1 MKIKKPFIGIL
12 AFLIVLFTMPL
23 GHAAM
28 IIMEKSFGHAYIYH
42 AAILV
47 GFIGLSLLVWGVI
60 SANETKATFLGL
72 FGGLFIWTGW
82 IEFAF
87 VYYANRYGVEP
98 LMVNGEVVTK
108 PEYLIMP
115 SSVGFWAILMIYYFL
130 GSRTGCRFF
139 NWLQNKLKIKRIM
152 EFKPAKRNVA
162 MTTLMELT
170 ALLWTF
176 YLVLLFV
183 YDDNFIGDR
192 HAVSYIV
199 AFGSLLWSL
208 FLFVKLIRITK
219 MAYAIRYAI
228 PTVIIFWTFIE
239 ILGRWDVFKEIWV
252 EPSKY
257 WLEMLITA
265 IVFIVLLFITAF
277 EKRKSGT
284 RGIVYSS
291 KKRT

>member
-139 NWLQNKLKIKRIM
+139 NWLQNKLNIKRIM

-284 RGIVYSS
+284 R
-291 KKRT
+291 

>member
-170 ALLWTF
+170 ALLWTL

-252 EPSKY
+252 EPSEY

-284 RGIVYSS
+284 R
-291 KKRT
+291 

>member
-170 ALLWTF
+170 ALLWTL

-284 RGIVYSS
+284 R
-291 KKRT
+291 

>member
-1 MKIKKPFIGIL
+1 MKIKKPFIGII

-28 IIMEKSFGHAYIYH
+28 IIMEKGFGHDYIYQ
-42 AAILV
+42 AAILT
-47 GFIGLSLLVWGVI
+47 GFIGLLLLIWGVI
-60 SANETKATFLGL
+60 SANENKATFLGL

-98 LMVNGEVVTK
+98 LMVNGEIVTK
-108 PEYLIMP
+108 PEYLILP

-130 GSRTGCRFF
+130 GTKSGCQFF
-139 NWLQNKLKIKRIM
+139 NWFQKKLKLSKTVD
-152 EFKPAKRNVA
+152 FKAVKRNPA

-176 YLVLLFV
+176 YLVLLFL
-183 YDDNFIGDR
+183 YDENFFGER
-192 HAVSYIV
+192 HIMTYIV
-199 AFGSLLWSL
+199 AFGSLFWSL
-208 FLFVKLIRITK
+208 YLFIKLTRISK

-228 PTVIIFWTFIE
+228 PTVIIFWNFIE
-239 ILGRWDVFKEIWV
+239 ILGRWDVFKEIWI

-257 WLEMLITA
+257 WLEMLITT
-265 IVFIVLLFITAF
+265 IIFIGLLLITTF
-277 EKRKSGT
+277 EK
-284 RGIVYSS
+284 
-291 KKRT
+291 KRLTQ